1 MLLSLGHYRFQSNPP
16 YMRLSIP
23 RSLLR
28 FLGLLTSLLLFPAL
42 LACGQQNPVFIG
54 YWRCATLELQLSG
67 NGRYQWEDEQG
78 RVWKGTYQIAREDR
92 AFRIHHT
99 PNQWPAQ
106 AGTYIPSAYPV
117 DGFYLSSTAQS
128 SGQDKL
134 VCQRKHTRGTG
145 RLRVWLDEIS

>member
-1 MLLSLGHYRFQSNPP
+1 M
-16 YMRLSIP
+16 P

-28 FLGLLTSLLLFPAL
+28 FLGLLTPLLLLPSL

-54 YWRCATLELQLSG
+54 YWRCAELELQLSG
-67 NGRYQWEDEQG
+67 DGRYLWADEQG
-78 RVWKGTYQIAREDR
+78 KEWKGSYQIAREDR

-117 DGFYLSSTAQS
+117 DGFYLSASALVSEQN
-128 SGQDKL
+128 KL
-134 VCQRKHTRGTG
+134 TCQRKHTRGTG